1 MAADSIRGQIPA
13 MMATLASYEGM
24 FGPYH
29 PQTLAVTT
37 ALGIA
42 LCQAGRRQEGRPFLQ
57 RALLDLTKHH
67 SPRHP
72 LRVRALE
79 AWCEVLRQDGDSRAA
94 LVIQRE
100 LSECGGEAICGDAI
114 S

>member
-1 MAADSIRGQIPA
+1 MTLPAPVPAPGQIPA

-29 PQTLAVTT
+29 PQTLGLTT
-37 ALGIA
+37 ALA
-42 LCQAGRRQEGRPFLQ
+42 LAFCASGRSEVGKPLLR

-67 SPRHP
+67 SPTHP
-72 LRVRALE
+72 LRIRALE
-79 AWCEVLRQDGDSRAA
+79 AWAALLHEDGDWMGA
-94 LVIQRE
+94 LVIERE
-100 LSECGGEAICGDAI
+100 LRECRPPAI

>member
-1 MAADSIRGQIPA
+1 MTSAAPDRIPA
-13 MMATLASYEGM
+13 MMATLASYEAF

-29 PQTLAVTT
+29 PQTLGLAT
-37 ALGIA
+37 ALALA
-42 LCQAGRRQEGRPFLQ
+42 LCASGRGREGKPLLQ
-57 RALLDLTKHH
+57 RALVDLTKHH

-79 AWCEVLRQDGDSRAA
+79 AWHELLREAGDLPGA

-100 LSECGGEAICGDAI
+100 LRECGGPAI